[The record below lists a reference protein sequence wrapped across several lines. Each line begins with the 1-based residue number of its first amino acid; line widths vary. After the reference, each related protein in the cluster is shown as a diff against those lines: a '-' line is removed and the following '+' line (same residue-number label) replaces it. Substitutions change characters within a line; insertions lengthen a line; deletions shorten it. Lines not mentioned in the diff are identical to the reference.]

1 MLGATIP
8 FYFTM
13 VRQDLDRQL
22 VMTVLDELRH
32 MVDKIQAPVLQ
43 GEKQVENIMSV
54 VKEVIYRQVG
64 FSCYNRDKLRKN
76 SSVSH
81 MFLQTS
87 NLIL

>member
-43 GEKQVENIMSV
+43 GEKQVENIMSI
-54 VKEVIYRQVG
+54 VKEVIYRQV
-64 FSCYNRDKLRKN
+64 CD
-76 SSVSH
+76 VI
-81 MFLQTS
+81 FLF
-87 NLIL
+87 